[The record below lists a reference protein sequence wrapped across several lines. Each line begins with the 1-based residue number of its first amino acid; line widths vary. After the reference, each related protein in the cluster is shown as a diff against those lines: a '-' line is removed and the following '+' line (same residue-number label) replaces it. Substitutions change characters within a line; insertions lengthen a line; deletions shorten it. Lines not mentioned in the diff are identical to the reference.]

1 MRISVK
7 AKPNSKEEKIEQITD
22 EQFVVSIKEPPVRG
36 MANQAIIKLLAQYF
50 NVSEFQ
56 VKIISGWTSRQKMI
70 EINK

>member
-7 AKPNSKEEKIEQITD
+7 AKPNSKEEKIEQIT
-22 EQFVVSIKEPPVRG
+22 EGQFIISVKELPLRG

-50 NVSEFQ
+50 SVSEFQ